1 MSHGSITNVNGSFN
15 GMDNKQNESIVLDI
29 GGISVE
35 LPVRDICFET
45 LIEKIEVQTGRK
57 LKQKGVDRLIE
68 TIKYKI

>member
-1 MSHGSITNVNGSFN
+1 
-15 GMDNKQNESIVLDI
+15 MDNKQNESIVLDI
-29 GGISVE
+29 GGIGVE